1 VNERPVYIVGIGSF
15 SPGDPVPLDQMEVV
29 LGRITDAPPKL
40 MKRIDRIRPVI
51 QEMLG
56 IEYAHYAID
65 PKTGEPTETNV
76 SMSEKAAR
84 QALTQA
90 NLAPQEI
97 DLIVYA
103 GIFYDYLCPPSSVLV
118 QEALQIPYCAEM
130 SIHSNC
136 TSTYKALQ
144 VATDLIS
151 NGRYRKALVVTA
163 QMSSVFLKA
172 AHFNQKALT
181 LEQVILRWFLSDGA
195 GAVVL
200 SSEKASDFSLKVTDT
215 YLESVG
221 LGIEPS
227 MKMGVGVAS
236 AQPLAI
242 YEHGSHHLVQ
252 DIATV
257 SKLAPKL
264 FKQGFDEMIR
274 KTGLKLKDV
283 KCFFA
288 NVPTKHMMDE
298 LASRLRKDFDYP
310 DLPFYT
316 KLATRGYQGPP
327 AIIIALDDYLH
338 ETKLTPGDRLVSF
351 VTESSKWMHA
361 GFILDYC

>member
-1 VNERPVYIVGIGSF
+1 
-15 SPGDPVPLDQMEVV
+15 
-29 LGRITDAPPKL
+29 
-40 MKRIDRIRPVI
+40 
-51 QEMLG
+51 
-56 IEYAHYAID
+56 
-65 PKTGEPTETNV
+65 
-76 SMSEKAAR
+76 
-84 QALTQA
+84 
-90 NLAPQEI
+90 
-97 DLIVYA
+97 
-103 GIFYDYLCPPSSVLV
+103 VLV
-118 QEALQIPYCAEM
+118 QEALKIPYCAEM

-136 TSTYKALQ
+136 TAIYKAIQ

-151 NGRYRKALVVTA
+151 NGRYGKALVVTS
-163 QMSSVFLKA
+163 QMSSVFLRA
-172 AHFNQKALT
+172 DYFNQKALT
-181 LEQVILRWFLSDGA
+181 IEQVILRWFLSDGA
-195 GAVVL
+195 GALVL
-200 SSEKASDFSLKVTDT
+200 SPEKVSDFSLKVTNT

-227 MKMGVGVAS
+227 MKMGVGIDNAH
-236 AQPLAI
+236 PLEI
-242 YEHGSHHLVQ
+242 YEHGYHHLVQ
-252 DIATV
+252 DIGTV

-264 FKQGFDEMIR
+264 FKQGFDQMIR
-274 KTGLKLKDV
+274 KTGLKLKEV

-310 DLPFYT
+310 NLPFYT

-338 ETKLTPGDRLVSF
+338 ETKMSPGDRLVSF